1 MGLFDSLL
9 GRSRPVPSKI
19 EGLFAMATAQ
29 VTLETQLGLKA
40 GETAGICF
48 RAVESNYFDKA
59 SSELDGLLQISA
71 KETGTNYQTK
81 TDEFGYRWILV
92 SDPQFENLVATIHIV
107 SQTLKE
113 NGFGDQLLAAVFRF
127 TTASGTPIY
136 WIYNYKRGK
145 FYPFVPEGNTRKRDN
160 AIELRLSSA
169 MDHELPMEKEL
180 ERWYAL
186 WGIPF

>member
-40 GETAGICF
+40 GDRAGICF
-48 RAVESNYFDKA
+48 RPVESNYFDKA

-71 KETGTNYQTK
+71 KETGTSYQTE
-81 TDEFGYRWILV
+81 TDEFGYRWIIV
-92 SDPQFENLVATIHIV
+92 TDPQFENLVATIHIV

-113 NGFGDQLLAAVFRF
+113 NGFGDQLLAAIFRF
-127 TTASGTPIY
+127 ITPSGKPAGWPPLAGSTNARPVYQLAI
-136 WIYNYKRGK
+136 
-145 FYPFVPEGNTRKRDN
+145 GNIN
-160 AIELRLSSA
+160 APGLVW
-169 MDHELPMEKEL
+169 K
-180 ERWYAL
+180 
-186 WGIPF
+186 